1 MHVEAKNRVQVES
14 GHTSG
19 RRRRVSLSR
28 SRRWPLVASPY
39 ALRKRVCVVKVT
51 DAVAGVR
58 LSFNGSRN
66 GRSLMPTFS
75 KVNIVAITALSFLVA
90 APCVGICRQGWRQE
104 WWEQWAERKRQLQLR
119 KNAKHIHVAKDQLQ
133 ERRRKSNVPRPVNHA
148 QVRQSQ
154 PVGANDSTVNVR
166 FWHLADI
173 RYLRAIVRFWG

>member
-19 RRRRVSLSR
+19 RRGQVSLSR

-39 ALRKRVCVVKVT
+39 ALRKRVCVIKVT

-58 LSFNGSRN
+58 LSFNGSKN

-90 APCVGICRQGWRQE
+90 APCVAFAGKGGG
-104 WWEQWAERKRQLQLR
+104 
-119 KNAKHIHVAKDQLQ
+119 
-133 ERRRKSNVPRPVNHA
+133 KSGGNSGPKESVSFNYVKTQNTYT
-148 QVRQSQ
+148 SQ
-154 PVGANDSTVNVR
+154 KTSSKKGDGKATFHDLSITHKLDKASP
-166 FWHLADI
+166 
-173 RYLRAIVRFWG
+173 